1 MEKVPD
7 PGQSTCSEIGGLD
20 PVEEIVSS
28 NHQERKGGKGRGWKV
43 DQGSERHH
51 RSANHPDDSA
61 DEKTDVQGEGP
72 GKLDD
77 RELHHDEE
85 QASGQKK
92 PADLASAS
100 PGGAIEIGR
109 NPGQEDENRRAE
121 MGDPARHE
129 QGRLGDVAGIH
140 AAVAKEIARMI
151 EGHQQHDQAAKQVDG
166 REAAGPV
173 GRAQAQ
179 IRPGDGTT
187 IGR

>member
-1 MEKVPD
+1 
-7 PGQSTCSEIGGLD
+7 
-20 PVEEIVSS
+20 
-28 NHQERKGGKGRGWKV
+28 
-43 DQGSERHH
+43 
-51 RSANHPDDSA
+51 
-61 DEKTDVQGEGP
+61 
-72 GKLDD
+72 
-77 RELHHDEE
+77 
-85 QASGQKK
+85 
-92 PADLASAS
+92 
-100 PGGAIEIGR
+100 
-109 NPGQEDENRRAE
+109 